1 MQINSDSALARR
13 KDYKRDT
20 SIALVEFNTQVPY
33 IYKKNNSSYCM
44 ILFLQQKSALD
55 YARIWSH
62 LI

>member
-55 YARIWSH
+55 YA
-62 LI
+62 

>member
-33 IYKKNNSSYCM
+33 IYKKNSSYCM

-55 YARIWSH
+55 YAWIWSH